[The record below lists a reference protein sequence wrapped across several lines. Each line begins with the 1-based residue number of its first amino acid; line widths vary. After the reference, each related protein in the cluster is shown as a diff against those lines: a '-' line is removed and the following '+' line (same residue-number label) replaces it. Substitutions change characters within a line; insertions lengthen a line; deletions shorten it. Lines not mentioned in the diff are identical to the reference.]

1 MCSLLNLLE
10 GGQYLERLHFG
21 EKYMSLAARV
31 GSKQHL
37 RPLGGKARVNRQ
49 VLDTVAAAVRAQ
61 HPWSSEGSARFRGR
75 VG

>member
-31 GSKQHL
+31 GSIQHL
-37 RPLGGKARVNRQ
+37 RPLGVK
-49 VLDTVAAAVRAQ
+49 
-61 HPWSSEGSARFRGR
+61 RG
-75 VG
+75 